1 LVDFAALAGGMGFLV
16 LGRLQW
22 PWLKRWWGTH
32 HLHACSVIANRVIFS
47 RKRGPTIAVLSVLVH
62 VLAVVIAWCVVQS
75 IAAPVVFSQI
85 FQLVPPVMLIT
96 MLPISIAG
104 WGVREATM
112 GLAFGYAGLM
122 TNEGVNVSLLFGA
135 VSFVVGAFGG
145 LVWIFSAEKAA
156 QGSAPIQVPE

>member
-1 LVDFAALAGGMGFLV
+1 
-16 LGRLQW
+16 
-22 PWLKRWWGTH
+22 
-32 HLHACSVIANRVIFS
+32 
-47 RKRGPTIAVLSVLVH
+47 
-62 VLAVVIAWCVVQS
+62 
-75 IAAPVVFSQI
+75 
-85 FQLVPPVMLIT
+85 MLIT

-135 VSFVVGAFGG
+135 VSFIVGAFGG

-156 QGSAPIQVPE
+156 KGSAPIEVPE

>member
-1 LVDFAALAGGMGFLV
+1 M
-16 LGRLQW
+16 
-22 PWLKRWWGTH
+22 
-32 HLHACSVIANRVIFS
+32 
-47 RKRGPTIAVLSVLVH
+47 LSLLVH
-62 VLAVVIAWCVVQS
+62 VLTVVIGWCVVQS

-85 FQLVPPVMLIT
+85 FQLIPPVMLIT

-135 VSFVVGAFGG
+135 VSFIVGAFGG

-156 QGSAPIQVPE
+156 KGSEPIKVLE

>member
-1 LVDFAALAGGMGFLV
+1 V
-16 LGRLQW
+16 LPF

-32 HLHACSVIANRVIFS
+32 HLYACSVIANRVIFS
-47 RKRGPTIAVLSVLVH
+47 RAHGPAIAVLSILVH
-62 VLAVVIAWCVVQS
+62 VLAVVIAWCVVRS
-75 IAAPVVFSQI
+75 IATPVLFSQI

-104 WGVREATM
+104 WGVREATL

-135 VSFVVGAFGG
+135 VFFIVGAFGG

-156 QGSAPIQVPE
+156 QGTAPIEVPE